1 MSTYA
6 DPGFAYHKAIGQYV
20 TLLTYYM
27 ASTDILPLQPTNYGI
42 EMTKYL
48 TTLQTT
54 IQTQAA
60 AIDLAELIS
69 AIEAF
74 NASATAFAALSTDP
88 DANIATI
95 NAKLRD
101 YQRGF
106 VSNGGMPG
114 REYFRHTVFAPGL
127 DTGYAPVT
135 WPGVTEAVVAGNLT
149 QARLEVTRAAVAVQR
164 AADILAP

>member
-1 MSTYA
+1 MA
-6 DPGFAYHKAIGQYV
+6 DPGFLYHKAMGQYV
-20 TLLTYYM
+20 ALLTYYM
-27 ASTDILPLQPTNYGI
+27 SDMELLPLEPANYGV

-48 TTLQTT
+48 TTLEGVLEKEE
-54 IQTQAA
+54 ADV
-60 AIDLAELIS
+60 DLAELIT

-74 NASATAFAALSTDP
+74 NTSATAFAGLYTDNA
-88 DANIATI
+88 DAAVI
-95 NAKLRD
+95 NTKLRD

-106 VSNGGMPG
+106 VSNGGMPN

-135 WPGVTEAVVAGNLT
+135 WPGVTEAVMAGNLT
-149 QARLEVTRAAVAVQR
+149 QARSEVTRAAVAVQR